1 MDSEVRYAIGEGERR
16 GGEGGGGLK
25 NEVNECDDVEWM
37 VTLIIQLDLFR
48 TRHARSN
55 PQERSFV
62 EDKHN
67 ACPPSS

>member
-1 MDSEVRYAIGEGERR
+1 MRLGRGRGG
-16 GGEGGGGLK
+16 GGEGGGGLE